1 LNCCAW
7 PIALFLPFFPSP
19 MVNLPVCWL
28 LFLSTYFPLFHS
40 CWTLL
45 GGFTSLVWFGIPS
58 SLVIPAPTPSS
69 CFGFGFGY
77 GMLRL
82 RPTYSKIS
90 QFFWIFWG
98 IGEPP
103 TKDRHRIQNPN
114 RYWNGAYFGT
124 SLVDHR
130 YWIWYFND
138 LASLHTALTTI
149 ITLLSLRHSDLC
161 CGFAAPMDGLSL

>member
-1 LNCCAW
+1 
-7 PIALFLPFFPSP
+7 
-19 MVNLPVCWL
+19 MVNPPVCWL
-28 LFLSTYFPLFHS
+28 LVLPTYFSLFFPAGLYS
-40 CWTLL
+40 VACKQP
-45 GGFTSLVWFGIPS
+45 LVWFSILS
-58 SLVIPAPTPSS
+58 LLVIPAPTPFS

-103 TKDRHRIQNPN
+103 MKDRHRIQNPN

>member
-1 LNCCAW
+1 MNCCAW

-40 CWTLL
+40 RWTLL

-149 ITLLSLRHSDLC
+149 IT
-161 CGFAAPMDGLSL
+161 F